1 MDSAENYLEAIRA
14 IRALGVKL
22 SLDDFGTGYS
32 SLSYLNRFPLDRLKI
47 DRAFVRDMLDAPA
60 DLAVIKAIIELGHE
74 LGLRVVAEGV
84 ENEDEANTL
93 RSIGCDELQGFLYS
107 PAISAEELETWAAQ
121 RVAADVE

>member
-1 MDSAENYLEAIRA
+1 
-14 IRALGVKL
+14 
-22 SLDDFGTGYS
+22 
-32 SLSYLNRFPLDRLKI
+32 
-47 DRAFVRDMLDAPA
+47 MLAAPA

-107 PAISAEELETWAAQ
+107 PAISAEELEMWAAQ